1 MAYELSKVLRHLL
14 VLVSSRQD
22 HALVDLL
29 PKIVDGLLIFGAMVR
44 LFAAVVK
51 DILVYSA
58 SILPFL
64 LFWLLLTC
72 MLLFTSA
79 GLYSYFF
86 EVVKTV
92 TTQDTSGVTHFSYLL
107 QHFYVLFIV
116 NCV

>member
-1 MAYELSKVLRHLL
+1 M
-14 VLVSSRQD
+14 LVSRKD

-29 PKIVDGLLIFGAMVR
+29 PEIIDGLLIFGAMVG

-51 DILVYSA
+51 DVLVYSA
-58 SILPFL
+58 SILSFL
-64 LFWLLLTC
+64 LFWLLFTC

-107 QHFYVLFIV
+107 
-116 NCV
+116 